1 LRVPTQLLKCVAFIS
16 RDEEQLDYG
25 GSAFIVLVP
34 HDDTSG
40 CLHLITAKHV
50 AIALTEGKATVAMN
64 GKDGL
69 PLWMKNTTAVGW
81 FFHPDEA
88 VDVAVLPMA
97 SIRLNEYDYQEI
109 PTTIFVTAERAAVF
123 GISVGDETISL
134 GLFRPFV
141 GRSRFT
147 PIARSGIIAM
157 MPDGELPHP
166 KFLTMEAYLIESRSK
181 GGLSGSPVFV
191 RNTIHPQGIDSA
203 GTPVRFSASS
213 DFHLLGLLSG
223 HWTTDPTSSKEGDNM
238 GLSLVVPAAKI
249 LETLFHPDL
258 LVLRKEAFERGFTSD
273 TDSNNPSA
281 NN

>member
-1 LRVPTQLLKCVAFIS
+1 LRVPAQLLKCVAFIS

-25 GSAFIVLVP
+25 GSAFVVLVP
-34 HDDTSG
+34 DDDTSG
-40 CLHLITAKHV
+40 CLHLVTAKHV
-50 AIALTEGKATVAMN
+50 AIALESGKAMVAMN

-69 PLWMKNTTAVGW
+69 PLWMKNSTAVNW

-97 SIRLNEYDYQEI
+97 TIRLHDYDYQEI
-109 PTTIFVTAERAAVF
+109 PTTIFLTPQRAERF
-123 GISVGDETISL
+123 GISVGDETICL

-141 GRSRFT
+141 GRNRFT

-166 KFLTMEAYLIESRSK
+166 QFLTMEAYLIESRSR

-191 RNTIHPQGIDSA
+191 RNTIHPQGVDSA
-203 GTPVRFSASS
+203 GAPIRFSASS

-223 HWTTDPTSSKEGDNM
+223 HWTANPTSGKDGDNM
-238 GLSLVVPAAKI
+238 GLSLVVPAVKI
-249 LETLFHPDL
+249 LEALCHPDL
-258 LVLRKEAFERGFTSD
+258 LVLREEAFRRGFISD
-273 TDSNNPSA
+273 
-281 NN
+281 